1 MHTKNIFDIA
11 EIAFAL
17 GVLSYL
23 RRCRK
28 KELEVVNLFKGK
40 SYLEPIAFDIRIST
54 NLIITSTFKVADKT
68 VV

>member
-11 EIAFAL
+11 EIVFAL

-28 KELEVVNLFKGK
+28 KQSLK
-40 SYLEPIAFDIRIST
+40 
-54 NLIITSTFKVADKT
+54 
-68 VV
+68 

>member
-54 NLIITSTFKVADKT
+54 N
-68 VV
+68 